1 MAAKLG
7 TDPENV
13 QLRMTN
19 VGNGAE
25 GDTPRRLTRDRGL
38 LVDVTDNAEDFV
50 NRVIF
55 AALVD

>member
-25 GDTPRRLTRDRGL
+25 GDTPRRLARDRGL
-38 LVDVTDNAEDFV
+38 LVDVTDSAEDFV

-55 AALVD
+55 AALVA